1 MAAKTKKTADTAA
14 VKQLALIKN
23 DPYLKDYENA
33 IRGSH
38 NAESYRAVGLWKY

>member
-33 IRGSH
+33 IRGRH
-38 NAESYRAVGLWKY
+38 EHALWKLGA

>member
-23 DPYLKDYENA
+23 DPYLKDYENGQTMA
-33 IRGSH
+33 SR
-38 NAESYRAVGLWKY
+38 L